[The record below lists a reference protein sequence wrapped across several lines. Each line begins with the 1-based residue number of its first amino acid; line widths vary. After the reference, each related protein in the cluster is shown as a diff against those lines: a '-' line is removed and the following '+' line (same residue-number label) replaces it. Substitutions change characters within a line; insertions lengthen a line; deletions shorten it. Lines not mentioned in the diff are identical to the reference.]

1 MSRQVKSSSAKR
13 TAASPSKPAA
23 GKPAGEDLNVV
34 HPNAAGL
41 DLSSA
46 EIWACVPAD
55 RDPTPVRAFGT
66 FTPDLQAL
74 VKWLLQCKV
83 DTVAM
88 ESTGIYWIPIYE
100 LLEANGIKPYLV
112 NARHVKRVPGRKTDV
127 LDCQWLQKLHRLGL
141 LAGSFR
147 PDAEMVALRTYV
159 RHRAELIERRAPY
172 ILHMQKALLQMNL
185 QLTQV
190 LTDITGLTGLK
201 IIRAIVAGERDP
213 QRLAE
218 FREARCHAS
227 QAEIAKA
234 LTGTWQPAYV
244 FVLKQALEG
253 YDFCTQQVAVCD
265 AEIERV
271 YATFKPRWD
280 APDILPDLPRIKPN
294 SRIKNEPA
302 GHVRQAL
309 FRVVGVDLTAVDGL
323 NAASVQTILAEI
335 GTDMSA
341 WPTVKHFASWLS
353 LAPHNDISGGTVL
366 RSRTL
371 KSSNRAR
378 QAFRQA
384 AESVARSDNAFG
396 AFYRRKRAQYGPKV
410 AIVAT
415 AHKIARVVYFM
426 LKHHVPYEAVKAEEY
441 EAQHREREVN
451 RLKRQAAHLGFSLA
465 PRPPETQ
472 PAAA

>member
-1 MSRQVKSSSAKR
+1 MSHQAKL
-13 TAASPSKPAA
+13 SQSKR
-23 GKPAGEDLNVV
+23 AGESQPKSVPVKPVGEELSIV
-34 HPNAAGL
+34 HPNAGGL
-41 DLSSA
+41 DLSSE
-46 EIWACVPAD
+46 EIWVCVPAD
-55 RDPTPVRAFGT
+55 RDPEPVRAFGT
-66 FTPDLQAL
+66 FTPDLHAL
-74 VKWLLQCKV
+74 VNWLLQCKV

-100 LLEANGIKPYLV
+100 LLEAHGIKPYLV
-112 NARHVKRVPGRKTDV
+112 NARHVKMVPGRKTDV

-141 LAGSFR
+141 LSGSFR
-147 PDAEMVALRTYV
+147 PDAEMVALRTYL
-159 RHRAELIERRAPY
+159 RHRAELIERRAPS

-213 QRLAE
+213 QRLAA
-218 FREARCHAS
+218 FRETRCQSS
-227 QAEIAKA
+227 QEEIAKA
-234 LTGTWQPAYV
+234 LTGTWKPEYV
-244 FVLKQALEG
+244 FVLKQSLEG
-253 YDFCTQQVAVCD
+253 YDFCTQQVAACD
-265 AEIERV
+265 VEIEHL

-280 APDILPDLPRIKPN
+280 APEVIPDLPRLKPN
-294 SRIKNEPA
+294 SRIKNQPA
-302 GHVRQAL
+302 GNVRQAV
-309 FRVVGVDLTAVDGL
+309 FQVVGVDLTAIDGL

-341 WPTVKHFASWLS
+341 WPTVKHFASWLT
-353 LAPHNDISGGTVL
+353 LAPHNDISGGRVL

-371 KSSNRAR
+371 KSNNRAR

-426 LKHHVPYEAVKAEEY
+426 LKHRVPYEAVKAEEY
-441 EAQHREREVN
+441 EAKHRERELN
-451 RLKRQAAHLGFSLA
+451 RLKRQAAHLGYSLTPSPSEA
-465 PRPPETQ
+465 Q
-472 PAAA
+472 PASI

>member
-1 MSRQVKSSSAKR
+1 MSRHAKSSQAKSVPVQS
-13 TAASPSKPAA
+13 T
-23 GKPAGEDLNVV
+23 GEELSIV

-41 DLSSA
+41 DLSSD
-46 EIWACVPAD
+46 EIWACVPAG
-55 RDPTPVRAFGT
+55 RDPEPVRAFGT
-66 FTPDLQAL
+66 FTPDLHAL
-74 VKWLLQCKV
+74 VNWLIQCQV

-100 LLEANGIKPYLV
+100 LLEARGIKPYLV
-112 NARHVKRVPGRKTDV
+112 NAHHVKIVPGRKTDV

-141 LAGSFR
+141 LSGSFR
-147 PDAEMVALRTYV
+147 PDAEMVTLRTYL
-159 RHRAELIERRAPY
+159 RHRAELIERRAPH
-172 ILHMQKALLQMNL
+172 ILHIQKALLQMNL

-190 LTDITGLTGLK
+190 LTDVTGLTGLK

-218 FREARCHAS
+218 FREARCKSS
-227 QAEIAKA
+227 QEEIAKA
-234 LTGTWQPAYV
+234 LTGTWKPEYV
-244 FVLKQALEG
+244 FVLKQSLES
-253 YDFCTQQVAVCD
+253 YDFYTQQVAACD
-265 AEIERV
+265 AEVERL
-271 YATFKPRWD
+271 YAAIKPRWD
-280 APDILPDLPRIKPN
+280 TPEVIPDLPRIKPD
-294 SRIKNEPA
+294 SRSKNQPT
-302 GHVRQAL
+302 GNVRQAL

-323 NAASVQTILAEI
+323 NAASVQTILAEV

-341 WPTVKHFASWLS
+341 WPTVKHFASWLG
-353 LAPHNDISGGTVL
+353 LAPHNDISGGVVL

-371 KSSNRAR
+371 KSNNRAR

-426 LKHHVPYEAVKAEEY
+426 LKRHVPYDATKAEQSEV
-441 EAQHREREVN
+441 QRHERELN
-451 RLKRQAAHLGFSLA
+451 RLKRQAAQLGYSLT
-465 PRPPETQ
+465 PRPTETQ
-472 PAAA
+472 AASA

>member
-1 MSRQVKSSSAKR
+1 MSRQAKSTSAKR
-13 TAASPSKPAA
+13 AAASPSKPAT

-112 NARHVKRVPGRKTDV
+112 NARYVKMVPGRKTDV

-201 IIRAIVAGERDP
+201 IIRAIVAGERAP

-218 FREARCHAS
+218 FRETRCHAS
-227 QAEIAKA
+227 QDEIAKA
-234 LTGTWQPAYV
+234 LTGTWQPEYV

-253 YDFCTQQVAVCD
+253 YDFCTQQVARCD
-265 AEIERV
+265 VEIERV

-280 APDILPDLPRIKPN
+280 APAILPDLPRIKPN

-302 GHVRQAL
+302 GNVRQAL

-441 EAQHREREVN
+441 ETQHREREVN

-465 PRPPETQ
+465 PRTAETQ